1 MDSGKILKYINDF
14 LIAITIISVIPF
26 IIFNTIRDN
35 KKKDYKIIRYDY
47 IVESTIEATDSKT
60 K

>member
-1 MDSGKILKYINDF
+1 MNSGKILKYINDF
-14 LIAITIISVIPF
+14 LIGITIISVIPF
-26 IIFNTIRDN
+26 IIFNVIRYN

-47 IVESTIEATDSKT
+47 IVESTIEEADYKT